1 MPLPILVQAA
11 VMLLLS
17 DTTNMLQRIWSHPP
31 SQELH
36 NKCICGDCNAKT
48 SEGGKEYGED

>member
-1 MPLPILVQAA
+1 MPLAILVQAA

-17 DTTNMLQRIWSHPP
+17 DTTNMLQGIWSHPP

-48 SEGGKEYGED
+48 SEGGKEYSED